1 MRRSRLLAVALL
13 FAVACTPARAPR
25 SAPATD
31 NSGFL
36 DDYSELRPG
45 REGGFAL
52 VYRNPKADWAKYDK
66 VLLEPVTLWRSGRQ
80 ALDPVPES
88 DLLRLIADLEAVVR
102 RRLDTTFRTTEE
114 TGPRTL
120 RIRLAITEARET
132 DPILD
137 VLRGQGRDDV
147 TKGMGPLHEET
158 RRFIEHAEIEGEIR
172 DGATNELLAAGVDK
186 RRAGAP
192 PITTWGDLDRGLE
205 EWAKR
210 VFAPLALRTS
220 GAH

>member
-1 MRRSRLLAVALL
+1 MRRPRLLAVALL
-13 FAVACTPARAPR
+13 FAVACTAPRAPR

-36 DDYSELRPG
+36 DDYSLLRPG

-52 VYRNPKADWAKYDK
+52 VYRDPKVDWTKYDK

-88 DLLRLIADLEAVVR
+88 DLLRLIADLETVVR
-102 RRLDTTFRTTEE
+102 RRLDTSFRMTDEP
-114 TGPRTL
+114 GPRTL

-137 VLRGQGRDDV
+137 VLRG
-147 TKGMGPLHEET
+147 H
-158 RRFIEHAEIEGEIR
+158 
-172 DGATNELLAAGVDK
+172 
-186 RRAGAP
+186 
-192 PITTWGDLDRGLE
+192 
-205 EWAKR
+205 
-210 VFAPLALRTS
+210 
-220 GAH
+220 

>member
-1 MRRSRLLAVALL
+1 MRRPRLLAVAFLL
-13 FAVACTPARAPR
+13 AVACTAPRAPR
-25 SAPATD
+25 STPATD

-36 DDYSELRPG
+36 DDYSLLRPG

-52 VYRNPKADWAKYDK
+52 VYRNPEVDWTKYDK
-66 VLLEPVTLWRSGRQ
+66 VLLEPVTLWRSGRK
-80 ALDPVPES
+80 ALDPVPEG
-88 DLLRLIADLEAVVR
+88 DLLRLIADLETAVR
-102 RRLDTTFRTTEE
+102 RRLDTTFRMTDEP
-114 TGPRTL
+114 GPRTL

-137 VLRGQGRDDV
+137 VLRGHGHDDV

-158 RRFIEHAEIEGEIR
+158 RLFIEHAEIEGEIR

-192 PITTWGDLDRGLE
+192 EIATWAELDRGLE
-205 EWAKR
+205 QWAKR
-210 VFAPLALRTS
+210 VFAPLALRTNR
-220 GAH
+220 AR

>member
-13 FAVACTPARAPR
+13 FAVACTARAPR
-25 SAPATD
+25 STPAPD

-36 DDYSELRPG
+36 DDYSRLGPG
-45 REGGFAL
+45 PEGGFAL
-52 VYRNPKADWAKYDK
+52 VYRNPKADWATYDK
-66 VLLEPVTLWRSGRQ
+66 VLLEPVTLWRSGRK
-80 ALDPVPES
+80 ALDPIPEG
-88 DLLRLIADLEAVVR
+88 DLLRLIADLQTVVR
-102 RRLDTTFRTTEE
+102 RRLDTTFRMTDEP
-114 TGPRTL
+114 GPGTL

-137 VLRGQGRDDV
+137 VLRGHGHDDV

-158 RRFIEHAEIEGEIR
+158 RRFLEHAEIEGEIR

-192 PITTWGDLDRGLE
+192 PIATWADLDRGLE
-205 EWAKR
+205 QWAKR
-210 VFAPLALRTS
+210 VFAPLALRTR
-220 GAH
+220 GAR